1 MDYFKL
7 SLTGFNNK
15 ERVRDKAFCSIESG
29 KTYVDGYKLTELQVQ
44 SVLFNQK
51 DVEDLIK
58 VLEIAKHTFP
68 YQKGQTIECSIKV
81 GMIIRYCTNK
91 NWDKFGQTAMVTAF
105 SIPDDKVWVGQQVI
119 SIRGF
124 LENIESGRYEIVEP

>member
-29 KTYVDGYKLTELQVQ
+29 RTYVDGYKLTELQVQ

-81 GMIIRYCTNK
+81 GMVIRYCTNK
-91 NWDKFGQTAMVTAF
+91 NWDKFGQTAMVTAL

-119 SIRGF
+119 SIIGF
-124 LENIESGRYEIVEP
+124 WENIESGRYEVVEP

>member
-7 SLTGFNNK
+7 NLTGFNNK
-15 ERVRDKAFCSIESG
+15 ERVIDKAFCSIESG
-29 KTYVDGYKLTELQVQ
+29 EIYVDGHKLTELQIQ
-44 SVLFNQK
+44 SVLFNKK

-68 YQKGQTIECSIKV
+68 YQKGQTIKCSIKV
-81 GMIIRYCTNK
+81 GMVIRYCTNK
-91 NWDKFGQTAMVTAF
+91 NWDKFGQTDMVTAF
-105 SIPDDKVWVGQQVI
+105 SIPDDKVWVGQHVI

-124 LENIESGRYEIVEP
+124 LENIESGRYEVIEP